1 MKKRCFS
8 SFLQKWDVGRK
19 ILLTMKLTCV
29 LTVFFTIS
37 AMGVGIGQTVNL
49 KLKDVT
55 LREAFKALKQQT
67 GMYFVYNEEEL
78 SKDLK
83 LSVELE
89 NTSLEEALR
98 QILKGLPYS
107 FERVGKMVV
116 VKPVKEVV
124 DQTQQQKKKKVTGK
138 VTDIE
143 GTPLPGV
150 TVMIEGAVSGTA
162 TDVKGEYSLELE
174 DKHGRKLVYSFIGM
188 VKVTKVWNGEERID
202 VQMKEDVHDIEEVV
216 VTGYQTLN
224 RRESA
229 SAVSVVKTDD
239 IYMAGAASIDQMLQG
254 QVPGLMVMNTSGEPS
269 ATPKIRIRGTSTING
284 NKAPVWVVDGVILE
298 QNVPITASELNSE
311 DAEYLIGNAISGIS
325 PQDIES
331 ITVLKDASA
340 TAIYGVKAANGVIV
354 LTTKKGRAGKP
365 TVSYY
370 GEVVVN
376 ERPSYRN
383 FDRMNS
389 AERMQLSKEIFEQG
403 LSYNS
408 NISLDPA
415 DSYEGLLNEL
425 INRRMSQEEF
435 ALRSKEMANRNTDW
449 FDVLFR
455 NAVTHSHNLSIDGGS
470 EGAKYY
476 FSAGYNNNQGGAKG
490 SVSERFTSVARV
502 DASVG
507 KYVNFTAKID
517 FSTTKNEGYSVV
529 NPFSYA
535 YNTSRTVQPYDEDGD
550 YHFYKKDS
558 KYKYNVL
565 NELAE
570 TGKESKANDFNA
582 LLNLNVKLYD
592 GLSYQGTFSYHN
604 SSTNQRDWKTE
615 ESASV
620 ASIRTYDYKQ
630 YDENDDEYWKSPL
643 PYGGV
648 LEQANTLKT
657 GYTVRNGLSFV
668 KILGDV
674 HDMNIIVGS
683 ELRGTK
689 YEGVRSTGYGWTPTY
704 GERFMPVQTESFLGS
719 YVSRL
724 YPTNTNSVSRVASFY
739 GSATYTYNN
748 RYVMNFNIRSDG
760 ANKFG
765 SNPKY
770 RWLPTWSIAG
780 KWLLTNE
787 AFMSRFAQNGHYVS
801 VRGSYGI
808 QGNIHDDATPNLIL
822 EVGDRNTISNL
833 DQSTIYRLPNPDLRW
848 EKTTSWNVAVDFS
861 FWDDRLSG
869 SLDVYKKHTEDLIMD
884 KIVATSNGKSRL
896 YMNAGEMDNQGIEG
910 NLSVQII
917 RKKNLNWKFNVNFGR
932 NTSEVTL
939 ANDDFYSDMEVIT
952 KMLDGNLAI
961 KGEKLGSMY
970 SFRYGG
976 LSSENGYPLFY
987 GKDGK
992 LWHKGDPKRM
1002 ELVRSGSIYPDLS
1015 GGFDTQLTFNKR
1027 LSLSLGFTYNLGG
1040 VKRLPRVY
1048 ADKGNALNPVANVS
1062 TNWKNRWRKPGDEKY
1077 TDIPTLYND
1086 RVASDFDRNVSAEDR
1101 GAVEDC
1107 TYFYDLSDLRVVK
1120 ADFLRLRTVG
1130 LSYIVPEN
1138 LLKMTGISSM
1148 AIRFQASNLFVWA
1161 HKDWKGLDPE
1171 TPEANI
1177 PILPSY
1183 SLGINVSF

>member
-1 MKKRCFS
+1 M
-8 SFLQKWDVGRK
+8 
-19 ILLTMKLTCV
+19 
-29 LTVFFTIS
+29 
-37 AMGVGIGQTVNL
+37 
-49 KLKDVT
+49 
-55 LREAFKALKQQT
+55 
-67 GMYFVYNEEEL
+67 
-78 SKDLK
+78 
-83 LSVELE
+83 
-89 NTSLEEALR
+89 
-98 QILKGLPYS
+98 
-107 FERVGKMVV
+107 
-116 VKPVKEVV
+116 
-124 DQTQQQKKKKVTGK
+124 
-138 VTDIE
+138 
-143 GTPLPGV
+143 
-150 TVMIEGAVSGTA
+150 
-162 TDVKGEYSLELE
+162 
-174 DKHGRKLVYSFIGM
+174 
-188 VKVTKVWNGEERID
+188 
-202 VQMKEDVHDIEEVV
+202 
-216 VTGYQTLN
+216 
-224 RRESA
+224 
-229 SAVSVVKTDD
+229 
-239 IYMAGAASIDQMLQG
+239 
-254 QVPGLMVMNTSGEPS
+254 
-269 ATPKIRIRGTSTING
+269 
-284 NKAPVWVVDGVILE
+284 VDGVILE

-354 LTTKKGRAGKP
+354 LTTKKGRAGRP
-365 TVSYY
+365 TVSYH

-376 ERPSYRN
+376 ERPSYRK

-389 AERMQLSKEIFEQG
+389 VERMQLSKDIFEQG

-425 INRRMSQEEF
+425 NNRRMSKEEF
-435 ALRSKEMANRNTDW
+435 ALRSTEMANRNTDW

-455 NAVTHSHNLSIDGGS
+455 NAVTHSHNLSIGGGS

-502 DASVG
+502 DAVVG
-507 KYVNFTAKID
+507 KYINFMAKID

-535 YNTSRTVQPYDEDGD
+535 YNTSRTVRPYDEDGD

-558 KYKYNVL
+558 KYLYNVL

-620 ASIRTYDYKQ
+620 ASIRGYDYKQ
-630 YDENDDEYWKSPL
+630 YDENDDEYWKSAL

-648 LEQANTLKT
+648 LDQSNTLKT
-657 GYTVRNGLSFV
+657 GYTVRNALSFIKV
-668 KILGDV
+668 LGKV
-674 HDMNIIVGS
+674 HDMNIMVGS

-719 YVSRL
+719 YISNM
-724 YPTNTNSVSRVASFY
+724 YPINTNSISRIASFF
-739 GSATYTYNN
+739 GTATYTYGN
-748 RYVMNFNIRSDG
+748 RYVINFNIRSDG

-780 KWLLTNE
+780 KWLLANE
-787 AFMSRFAQNGHYVS
+787 GFMSRFIQNGHNIS

-822 EVGDRNTISNL
+822 EVGDRNSISNL

-848 EKTTSWNVAVDFS
+848 EKTTSWNIAVDFS
-861 FWDDRLSG
+861 LWDHRLTG
-869 SLDVYKKHTEDLIMD
+869 SLDVYKKHTEDLIME
-884 KIVATSNGKSRL
+884 KTVATSNGKSRL

-917 RKKNLNWKFNVNFGR
+917 RRKNLNWKFNVNFGR

-939 ANDDFYSDMEVIT
+939 ANDDLYSDLEVVT
-952 KMLDGNLAI
+952 KMLEGNLAI

-976 LSSENGYPLFY
+976 LSGENGYPLFY

-992 LWHKGDPKRM
+992 LWHEADPKRM

-1015 GGFDTQLTFNKR
+1015 GGFDTQLTFKKR
-1027 LSLSLGFTYNLGG
+1027 LSLSLGFSYNLGG

-1048 ADKGNALNPVANVS
+1048 ADKGSALNPVANVS
-1062 TNWKNRWRKPGDEKY
+1062 TNWNKRWRKPGDELY
-1077 TDIPTLYND
+1077 TDIPVLYNK
-1086 RVASDFDRNVSAEDR
+1086 RVASDFDRNVSAEELST
-1101 GAVEDC
+1101 VEDC
-1107 TYFYDLSDLRVVK
+1107 TYFYDLSDLRVAK
-1120 ADFLRLRTVG
+1120 ADFLRLRSVG
-1130 LSYIVPEN
+1130 LSYIMPEN
-1138 LLKMTGISSM
+1138 LLRMAGISSM
-1148 AIRFQASNLFVWA
+1148 MIRFQASNLFVWA

>member
-29 LTVFFTIS
+29 LTVLTIS

-138 VTDIE
+138 VTDTE

-150 TVMIEGAVSGTA
+150 TVMVEGALRGAA

-174 DKHGRKLVYSFIGM
+174 DKHGIKLVYSFIGM

-365 TVSYY
+365 TVSYH

-389 AERMQLSKEIFEQG
+389 AERMQLSKDIFEQG

-455 NAVTHSHNLSIDGGS
+455 NAVTHSHNLSIGGGS
-470 EGAKYY
+470 KEAKYY

-507 KYVNFTAKID
+507 KYINFTAKID

-535 YNTSRTVQPYDEDGD
+535 YNTSRTLQPYDEDGD

-582 LLNLNVKLYD
+582 LLNLNIKLYD

-648 LEQANTLKT
+648 LEQTNTLKT

-719 YVSRL
+719 YISRM
-724 YPTNTNSVSRVASFY
+724 YPTNTNSVSRVASFF

-787 AFMSRFAQNGHYVS
+787 AFMSRFAQNGHSVF

-822 EVGDRNTISNL
+822 EVGDRNGISNL

-861 FWDDRLSG
+861 LWDGRLSG

-1027 LSLSLGFTYNLGG
+1027 LSLSVGFTYNLGG

-1048 ADKGNALNPVANVS
+1048 ADKSNALNPVANVS

-1077 TDIPTLYND
+1077 TDIPTLYNS
-1086 RVASDFDRNVSAEDR
+1086 RVSSDFDRNVSAEDR

-1107 TYFYDLSDLRVVK
+1107 TYFYDLSDLRIAK

>member
-1 MKKRCFS
+1 MR
-8 SFLQKWDVGRK
+8 LTL
-19 ILLTMKLTCV
+19 LLTM
-29 LTVFFTIS
+29 FFSFTAIARVS
-37 AMGVGIGQTVNL
+37 SQSVTL
-49 KLKDVT
+49 KLENAS
-55 LREAFKALKQQT
+55 LRETIKELKNQT
-67 GMYFVYNEEEL
+67 GVYFVFNEEEIASLNVKL
-78 SKDLK
+78 SMVLTNEPFEKALDRIFEGLPFSYEYSEGVVILKPTLQKKDDVKLK
-83 LSVELE
+83 L
-89 NTSLEEALR
+89 
-98 QILKGLPYS
+98 IKG
-107 FERVGKMVV
+107 K
-116 VKPVKEVV
+116 VV
-124 DQTQQQKKKKVTGK
+124 D
-138 VTDIE
+138 TD
-143 GTPLPGV
+143 GMPLPGV
-150 TVMIEGAVSGTA
+150 SVVVEGTTRGVASDVNGLFQMMIE
-162 TDVKGEYSLELE
+162 
-174 DKHGRKLVYSFIGM
+174 
-188 VKVTKVWNGEERID
+188 TKVGQKLLFSFVGMEQKVITWQGQDSLNVVMKYAAVD
-202 VQMKEDVHDIEEVV
+202 VEEVI

-354 LTTKKGRAGKP
+354 LTTKKGRAGRP
-365 TVSYY
+365 TVSYH

-376 ERPSYRN
+376 ERPSYRK

-389 AERMQLSKEIFEQG
+389 VERMQLSKDIFEQG

-425 INRRMSQEEF
+425 NNRRMSKEEF
-435 ALRSKEMANRNTDW
+435 ALRSTEMANRNTDW

-455 NAVTHSHNLSIDGGS
+455 NAVTHSHNLSIGGGS

-502 DASVG
+502 DAVVG
-507 KYVNFTAKID
+507 KYINFMAKID

-535 YNTSRTVQPYDEDGD
+535 YNTSRTVRPYDEDGD

-558 KYKYNVL
+558 KYLYNVL

-620 ASIRTYDYKQ
+620 ASIRGYNYKQ
-630 YDENDDEYWKSPL
+630 YDENDDEYWKSAL

-648 LEQANTLKT
+648 LDQSNTLKT
-657 GYTVRNGLSFV
+657 GYTVRNALSFIKV
-668 KILGDV
+668 LGKV
-674 HDMNIIVGS
+674 HDMNIMVGS

-704 GERFMPVQTESFLGS
+704 GERFMPVQTDSFLGS
-719 YVSRL
+719 YISNM
-724 YPTNTNSVSRVASFY
+724 YPINTNSISRIASFF
-739 GSATYTYNN
+739 GTATYTYGN
-748 RYVMNFNIRSDG
+748 RYVINFNIRSDG

-780 KWLLTNE
+780 KWLLANE
-787 AFMSRFAQNGHYVS
+787 GFMSRFIQNGHNIS

-822 EVGDRNTISNL
+822 EVGDRNSISNL

-848 EKTTSWNVAVDFS
+848 EKTTSWNIAVDFS
-861 FWDDRLSG
+861 LWDHRLTG
-869 SLDVYKKHTEDLIMD
+869 SLDVYKKHTEDLIME
-884 KIVATSNGKSRL
+884 KTVATSNGKSRL

-917 RKKNLNWKFNVNFGR
+917 RRKNLNWKFNVNFGR

-939 ANDDFYSDMEVIT
+939 ANDDLYSDLEVVT
-952 KMLDGNLAI
+952 KMLEGNLAI

-976 LSSENGYPLFY
+976 LSGENGYPLFY

-992 LWHKGDPKRM
+992 LWHEADPKRM

-1015 GGFDTQLTFNKR
+1015 GGFDTQLTFKKR
-1027 LSLSLGFTYNLGG
+1027 LSLSLGFSYNLGG

-1048 ADKGNALNPVANVS
+1048 ADKGSALNPVANVS
-1062 TNWKNRWRKPGDEKY
+1062 TNWNKRWRKPGDELY
-1077 TDIPTLYND
+1077 TDIPVLYNK
-1086 RVASDFDRNVSAEDR
+1086 RVASNFDRNVSAEELST
-1101 GAVEDC
+1101 VEDC
-1107 TYFYDLSDLRVVK
+1107 TYFYDLSDLRVAK
-1120 ADFLRLRTVG
+1120 ADFLRLRSVG
-1130 LSYIVPEN
+1130 LSYIMPEN
-1138 LLKMTGISSM
+1138 LLRMAGISSM
-1148 AIRFQASNLFVWA
+1148 MIRFQASNLFVWA

>member
-1 MKKRCFS
+1 MKKRSFS
-8 SFLQKWDVGRK
+8 SFLQKWHVGRK
-19 ILLTMKLTCV
+19 ILLTMKFTCV
-29 LTVFFTIS
+29 LTAFLTIS

-55 LREAFKALKQQT
+55 LREVFKVLKQQT

-89 NTSLEEALR
+89 NTTLEEALR

-107 FERVGKMVV
+107 FERVGKMIV

-124 DQTQQQKKKKVTGK
+124 NQAQQQKKRVTGK
-138 VTDIE
+138 VTDVE

-162 TDVKGEYSLELE
+162 TDGKGEYVLELE
-174 DKHGRKLVYSFIGM
+174 DKHGIKLVYSFIGM
-188 VKVTKVWNGEERID
+188 VKVTKVWNGEERVD

-229 SAVSVVKTDD
+229 SAVSVVKTDE
-239 IYMAGAASIDQMLQG
+239 IYVAGAVSIDQMLQG

-298 QNVPITASELNSE
+298 QDVPITASELNSE
-311 DAEYLIGNAISGIS
+311 DAEYLVGNAISGIS

-365 TVSYY
+365 TISYY

-376 ERPSYRN
+376 ERPSYQN

-403 LSYNS
+403 LQYSS
-408 NISLDPA
+408 TISLDPD

-425 INRRMSQEEF
+425 VNRRMSKDEF
-435 ALRSKEMANRNTDW
+435 AQRSLEMANRNTDW

-455 NAVTHSHNLSIDGGS
+455 NAVTHSHNLSINGGS
-470 EGAKYY
+470 NDVKYY

-490 SVSERFTSVARV
+490 SVSERFTTLARV

-507 KYVNFTAKID
+507 KYINFMTKID

-529 NPFSYA
+529 NPFTYA
-535 YNTSRTVQPYDEDGD
+535 YNTSRTVQPYNEDGS
-550 YHFYKKDS
+550 YHMYQRDS
-558 KYKYNVL
+558 RYLYNVL

-570 TGKESKANDFNA
+570 TGKESKLNDFNA
-582 LLNLNVKLYD
+582 LLNLNVKIYD
-592 GLSYQGTFSYHN
+592 ALSYQGTFSYHN
-604 SSTNQRDWKTE
+604 SITNQRDWKTE
-615 ESASV
+615 ESNSV
-620 ASIRTYDYKQ
+620 ASVRGYNYKA
-630 YDENDDEYWKSPL
+630 YDENADEYWNSSL
-643 PYGGV
+643 PYGGI
-648 LEQANTLKT
+648 LDQGNTAKR
-657 GYTVRNGLSFV
+657 GYTVRNALSFI
-668 KILGDV
+668 KILKDIHDV
-674 HDMNIIVGS
+674 NIIVGS

-704 GERFMPVQTESFLGS
+704 GERFMPVITTNFKEN
-719 YVSRL
+719 YIKRL
-724 YPTNTNSVSRVASFY
+724 LPINTNSISRVASFF
-739 GSATYTYNN
+739 GSATYTYDN

-787 AFMSRFAQNGHYVS
+787 GFMSRFAQKGHFVF

-822 EVGDRNTISNL
+822 EVGDKDDVSNL

-848 EKTTSWNVAVDFS
+848 EKTTSWNVALDFS
-861 FWDDRLSG
+861 FWDGRLSG
-869 SLDVYKKHTEDLIMD
+869 SLDVYKKHTEDLIME
-884 KIVATSNGKSRL
+884 KMVAASNGKQSL
-896 YMNAGEMDNQGIEG
+896 YMNAGKMDNQGVEG

-917 RKKNLNWKFNVNFGR
+917 RRKNLNWKFNVNFGR

-939 ANDDFYSDMEVIT
+939 ANEDLYTDLEIIT
-952 KMLDGNLAI
+952 KMLEGNLAI
-961 KGEKLGSMY
+961 KGEKLGAMY

-976 LSSENGYPLFY
+976 LSGENGYPLFY

-992 LWHKGDPKRM
+992 LWHAGDPRRM
-1002 ELVRSGSIYPDLS
+1002 QLVRSGSIYPDLS

-1027 LSLSLGFTYNLGG
+1027 LSLSLGFSYNIGG
-1040 VKRLPRVY
+1040 VKRLPEVY
-1048 ADKGNALNPVANVS
+1048 ADKSSALNPVANVS
-1062 TNWKNRWRKPGDEKY
+1062 TNWKNRWRKPGDEKF
-1077 TDIPTLYND
+1077 TDIPTLYNKN
-1086 RVASDFDRNVSAEDR
+1086 VVSGFERNVSAEEFT
-1101 GAVEDC
+1101 VSENC
-1107 TYFYDLSDLRVVK
+1107 TYFYDLSDLRVAK
-1120 ADFLRLRTVG
+1120 GDFLRLRTLG
-1130 LSYIVPEN
+1130 ISYIIPEKVLRMAN
-1138 LLKMTGISSM
+1138 ISSM
-1148 AIRFQASNLFVWA
+1148 MIRFQASNLFVWA

-1183 SLGINVSF
+1183 SLGINVTF